1 MNDAISAGVPRNPS
15 LMALRTIHR
24 LNRMLPAMAQYR
36 SHDLTLLTPCPRYG
50 DQYQSE
56 RIGHERQSRAHWS
69 IIPFAARSMP
79 LLGLTHDTLNA

>member
-50 DQYQSE
+50 DQHQSE
-56 RIGHERQSRAHWS
+56 QCFYGLGNPPRISTRIMLASV
-69 IIPFAARSMP
+69 
-79 LLGLTHDTLNA
+79 